1 MFFRVLPNGEMSAG
15 QRGLFQIPNPKSKI
29 RNPKSQFHY
38 LCSMTSKKRIAFHT
52 LGCKLNFSETSTI
65 SRQFGIDD
73 FEVVDFN
80 EQADFYVV
88 HTCSVTAVAEKKC
101 KTAVKQAHR
110 RNPVAQVA
118 VIGCAVQANPE
129 MFSTMEGVS
138 WVFGNQDKFRLGEV
152 IKSQGSET
160 HAYGHHEAYVSEI
173 NKTREFIPS
182 YSIGDRTRSFFKV
195 QDGCDYFC
203 TYCSIPFMRGR
214 SRSESVENTMKV
226 AHEIASTEIKEIIL
240 TGVNIG
246 DFGRQNNESF
256 TDLLKQL
263 ANIEGIERIRISS
276 IEPELLND
284 EIIRLVSVSRKLLPH
299 FHIPLQSGSNKIL
312 ELMKRKYQREVF
324 AGRVQRIKELMPDA
338 CIAADVIVG
347 FPGET
352 NEDFDDAYDFIKNL
366 DVTYLHVFTYSER
379 TGTKAIQMEGKVDER
394 EKRRRSQLLHELSEA
409 KKKKFYI
416 SQVGKTEQV
425 LWESDNIKGFMHGF
439 TGNYVKVATPYN
451 KELINQI
458 TTVKILS
465 VNADDTCSIQF
476 LN

>member
-1 MFFRVLPNGEMSAG
+1 MN
-15 QRGLFQIPNPKSKI
+15 QR
-29 RNPKSQFHY
+29 
-38 LCSMTSKKRIAFHT
+38 KRIAFHT

-73 FEVVDFN
+73 FEVVDFD

-88 HTCSVTAVAEKKC
+88 HTCSVTAIAEKKC
-101 KTAVKQAHR
+101 KTAIKQAHR
-110 RNPVAQVA
+110 RNPEAQVA

-129 MFSTMEGVS
+129 MFSAMEGVS
-138 WVFGNQDKFRLGEV
+138 WVFGNQDKFRLGEI
-152 IKSQGSET
+152 IKGQTDEN
-160 HAYGHHEAYVSEI
+160 HAYGHHESYVSEI

-182 YSIGDRTRSFFKV
+182 YSMGDRTRSFFKV

-226 AHEIASTEIKEIIL
+226 AREIAATEIKEIIL

-246 DFGRQNNESF
+246 DFGRQNNETF

-263 ANIEGIERIRISS
+263 AQLEGIERIRISS
-276 IEPELLND
+276 IEPELLGD
-284 EIIRLVSVSRKLLPH
+284 EIIKLVSVSEKLLPH
-299 FHIPLQSGSNKIL
+299 FHIPLQSGSDKIL
-312 ELMKRKYQREVF
+312 QLMKRKYLREVF
-324 AGRVQRIKELMPDA
+324 AGRVLRIRELMPDA

-394 EKRRRSQLLHELSEA
+394 EKRRRSQLLHELSET
-409 KKKKFYI
+409 KKKKFYA

-451 KELINQI
+451 EELINQI

-465 VNADDTCSIQF
+465 VNNDDTCSIQF